1 MTEYQDRPQCDTSSG
16 LFQPYYQLHNLS
28 YIGLHVAYLLLGDI
42 RLELL
47 KIFREI
53 PDNYLVL
60 SSIGFNKASEYV
72 YDWYSAS
79 GVNYMTC
86 KAKIKE
92 KLTWFD
98 CNKHF

>member
-1 MTEYQDRPQCDTSSG
+1 LDYQTFFSLMTEYQDRPQCDTSSG

-60 SSIGFNKASEYV
+60 SSIGFNKAS
-72 YDWYSAS
+72 AS
-79 GVNYMTC
+79 TFMIGTQQV
-86 KAKIKE
+86 E
-92 KLTWFD
+92 
-98 CNKHF
+98 